1 MSTQKNYGRVILS
14 EEDNIDDIFFKST
27 MKDDINNN
35 NDNRDLISVINDA
48 YLHDFKLYYRLF
60 GSLPCVFQLR
70 NMDLEKAINFFQNE
84 YKDQYIKFY
93 FKKDFG
99 STHKKGT
106 YYSEAFFV
114 FENNLMVSFC
124 EGSTCYIQYDKPDME
139 VFNKIAE
146 KLKRFI
152 HNKRRSH
159 EMHLITKGYDGFDLT
174 PMQINKAGIDLKLN
188 YNDDFLP
195 IHDIIYSGL
204 SKNNNKGIV
213 LLHGEPGTGKTTY
226 LRYLIGKLKKRILF
240 VPPHIAPSLTDPVFV
255 DLMIENQNSILIIED
270 AEDIISDRRKNES
283 SVVST
288 LLNISDGLL
297 ADCLNL
303 QIVCT
308 FNTDISNIDDALMR
322 KGRLIGRYEFK
333 KLKKEKAQKLSS
345 QLGFTTQIK
354 EDSTLAEIYNQDQP
368 QFDNLQIKKIGFGV
382 K

>member
-1 MSTQKNYGRVILS
+1 MILS
-14 EEDNIDDIFFKST
+14 DEEETEVFDWVSNDVEENEDLNKKKGD
-27 MKDDINNN
+27 KDFM
-35 NDNRDLISVINDA
+35 SVINDS
-48 YLHDFKLYYRLF
+48 YMHDYKLYYRLF
-60 GSLPCVFQLR
+60 NVLPCVFHLR
-70 NMDLEKAINFFQNE
+70 NLDLEKAIRFFQEE
-84 YKDQYIKFY
+84 YKGKYKKFY

-99 STHKKGT
+99 SSAKRGT

-114 FENNLMVSFC
+114 FENKLMVSFS
-124 EGSTCYIQYDKPDME
+124 EGSTCYIQYNKPDMA
-139 VFNKIAE
+139 VFNEIAE
-146 KLKRFI
+146 KLKKFI
-152 HNKRRSH
+152 DNKRRSH

-174 PMQINKAGIDLKLN
+174 SMQISKAKIDLKAN
-188 YNDDFLP
+188 YNDDFMP
-195 IHDIIYSGL
+195 VHEIIYNGL
-204 SKNNNKGIV
+204 NKNNNKGIV

-240 VPPHIAPSLTDPVFV
+240 VPPHIAPSLTDPVFI
-255 DLMIENQNSILIIED
+255 DLMIENQNSVLIIED

-303 QIVCT
+303 QIICT

-333 KLKKEKAQKLSS
+333 KLNKEKAQALST
-345 QLGFTTQIK
+345 QIGFTSDIGMDT
-354 EDSTLAEIYNQDQP
+354 TLAEIYNQNQP
-368 QFDNLQIKKIGFGV
+368 TFDNVQIKKIGFGV